1 MLCQWSETS
10 TKISKTSLKQSWVSN
25 QQRKLRK
32 QSIFSAPPP
41 LTKKAL
47 RLRIRKKHAESASA
61 EFKLCFL
68 STSGWGPCPVYL
80 SQNGLKRNPPM
91 LSYQCPRRP
100 SQWLELFGQYW
111 PAARARELFEPP
123 ADSGSL
129 LLSIEKKLC
138 LGFSATDVTSR
149 VFCVFFWPILPGP
162 GRQPNGPFM
171 AEVFLKSRLSS
182 ESLEPLIGIL
192 PYLEQNYCSITKMS
206 KNSTTTNANS
216 ELVLLMDIL

>member
-32 QSIFSAPPP
+32 QSISSAPPP

-68 STSGWGPCPVYL
+68 STSGWGPCPVCL

-149 VFCVFFWPILPGP
+149 VFCVFF
-162 GRQPNGPFM
+162 GR
-171 AEVFLKSRLSS
+171 V
-182 ESLEPLIGIL
+182 
-192 PYLEQNYCSITKMS
+192 Y
-206 KNSTTTNANS
+206 
-216 ELVLLMDIL
+216 LVLGANQTGHLWLKFFWNLGCHPSL